1 MKKLTVKTQ
10 NPYEIIIER
19 GTLDRCGE
27 IASAVSKAKIAAVVA
42 DSNVA
47 PLYLKRVTA
56 SLEKAGFKAVSF
68 VFEAGEKSKNLG
80 TLAEIL
86 SFFATNSLTRSDIA
100 VALGGGVTG
109 DLTGF
114 AAAVYMRG
122 IDFIGIP
129 TSLLAQIDSSVGGK
143 TGADLPEGKNLCGA
157 FHQPRAV
164 IIDPDVLKTLPQSFF
179 SDGMAEAVK
188 YGCIKDEK
196 LFSLIENGIDD
207 KNLEE
212 MIYTCVDIKRQVVER
227 DEKEKGERM
236 LLNFG
241 HTLGHAAELESG
253 FSLTHGEAVGIGMVL
268 ALKAGEK
275 KGLTEK
281 GTAEKT
287 EKLLKQYK
295 LPVSCNIPLETLCR
309 RALSDKKKTGDTM
322 NFILIDKIGS
332 GFTEKISAEK
342 LYDFVK

>member
-10 NPYEIIIER
+10 NPYEIHIER
-19 GTLDRCGE
+19 GLLDKCGE
-27 IASAVSKAKIAAVVA
+27 VISRVSKAKIAAVVS
-42 DSNVA
+42 DGNVA
-47 PLYLKRVTA
+47 PLYLERVTA

-68 VFEAGEKSKNLG
+68 VFPAGEKSKTLG
-80 TLAEIL
+80 TLADIL
-86 SFFATNSLTRSDIA
+86 SFFAENSLTRSDIA

-114 AAAVYMRG
+114 GAAVYMRG

-157 FHQPRAV
+157 FHQPKAV
-164 IIDPDVLKTLPQSFF
+164 IIDPNVLETLPERFF
-179 SDGMAEAVK
+179 SDGMAEAIK

-196 LFSLIENGIDD
+196 LFSLIESGIDE

-241 HTLGHAAELESG
+241 HTLGHAAEAESN
-253 FSLTHGEAVGIGMVL
+253 FSLTHGEAVGIGMVS

-275 KGLTEK
+275 NGFTEK
-281 GTAEKT
+281 GTAERT
-287 EKLLKQYK
+287 ERLLKQYK
-295 LPVSCNIPLETLCR
+295 LPLSCNIPLKTLCR
-309 RALSDKKKTGDTM
+309 RALSDKKKTGDII
-322 NFILIDKIGS
+322 NFILIDKIGQ
-332 GFTEKISAEK
+332 GFTEKIPAEK